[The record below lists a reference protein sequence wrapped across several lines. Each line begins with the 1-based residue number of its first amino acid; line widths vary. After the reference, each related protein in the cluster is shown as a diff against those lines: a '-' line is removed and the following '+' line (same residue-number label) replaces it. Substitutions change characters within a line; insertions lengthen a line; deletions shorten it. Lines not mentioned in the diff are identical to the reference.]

1 MGGGVWDVACRESPV
16 SALVSIGQR
25 RCEDCLPLE
34 NKNESGTLTT
44 LKLISDK
51 DLGGSIDVRVMRI
64 VELL

>member
-1 MGGGVWDVACRESPV
+1 MASSQRQHR
-16 SALVSIGQR
+16 SALVSGGW
-25 RCEDCLPLE
+25 RCEDCLPLA
-34 NKNESGTLTT
+34 NRNESDTLTT